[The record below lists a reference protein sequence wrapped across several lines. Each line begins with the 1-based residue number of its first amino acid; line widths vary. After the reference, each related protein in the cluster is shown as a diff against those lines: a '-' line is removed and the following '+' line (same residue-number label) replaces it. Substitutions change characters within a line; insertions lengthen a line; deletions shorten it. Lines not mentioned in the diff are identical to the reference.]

1 MTCDIAFTLVR
12 KKWGKVSQG
21 LKLML
26 EAHYG

>member
-1 MTCDIAFTLVR
+1 MTYDIAFTMVR
-12 KKWGKVSQG
+12 KRRGKVSQG

>member
-1 MTCDIAFTLVR
+1 MTCGIAFTMVR
-12 KKWGKVSQG
+12 KKRGKVSQG

>member
-1 MTCDIAFTLVR
+1 MTYDNAFTMVR
-12 KKWGKVSQG
+12 KKQGKVSQG

>member
-1 MTCDIAFTLVR
+1 MTYDNAFTMVR
-12 KKWGKVSQG
+12 KKRGKVSQG

>member
-1 MTCDIAFTLVR
+1 MTYDIALAMAR
-12 KKWGKVSQG
+12 KRRGKVSQG